1 MTTTNQEIALASG
14 KSLRALSG
22 DKTIDVKRVNGFSTT
37 PEMLW
42 IEEGYNVRNICSKHV
57 DGFVQ
62 SYLNDKFVPPIE
74 VTPVI
79 VNGQHRLKVV
89 EGHHRTLGLWEA
101 VKQGKEIASLTVMEV
116 TGNEVQ
122 HLARMITSAQ
132 GRPLNAV
139 EMASAYQ
146 RFVIMGLSQAEI
158 AEELSVTTAQVSNYL
173 LLVKAPRELQ
183 DMIKTGEA
191 KVTNVCNNIRSHGG
205 DIALVMA
212 KEDQTAKEQKKEAKA
227 KGLKVTGNSATK
239 KVKLSKKNV
248 VSMTTMVSELANQVT
263 VEDLEGDKEVTLKMD
278 ASMAKL
284 LLSLAAEITDVQ
296 DQNAKVDALMLELAI
311 KAKQGQAESATQ
323 LKVVSN
329 DESQMTFDDV
339 VAA

>member
-22 DKTIDVKRVNGFSTT
+22 DKTVDVKRVNGFSTT

-42 IEEGYNVRNICSKHV
+42 IEDGYNVRDICPKHV

-101 VKQGKEIASLTVMEV
+101 VKQGKEVASLTVMEV

-132 GRPLNAV
+132 GRPLNSV
-139 EMASAYQ
+139 EMAYAYH
-146 RFVIMGLSQAEI
+146 RFVTMGLSQAEI

-183 DMIKTGEA
+183 EMVKNGEA
-191 KVTNVCNNIRSHGG
+191 KVTNVCNNIRANGG

-212 KEDQTAKEQKKEAKA
+212 KEDLTAKEQKKDAKA
-227 KGLKVTGNSATK
+227 KGLKVVKANSLTK
-239 KVKLSKKNV
+239 KIKLGKKEVVNMTSV
-248 VSMTTMVSELANQVT
+248 VSKLADQVT
-263 VEDLEGDKEVTLKMD
+263 VEDLQGDKEVTLKLD
-278 ASMAKL
+278 ASTAKL
-284 LLSLAAEITDVQ
+284 LLALAAEIENVEGH
-296 DQNAKVDALMLELAI
+296 NANVEQVLTQLAI
-311 KAKQGQAESATQ
+311 EAKQSAATQ
-323 LKVVSN
+323 
-329 DESQMTFDDV
+329 E
-339 VAA
+339 AA